1 MGDVMNVV
9 KALTLGSVLC
19 LAGVGLVGCGPSAEE
34 QAAASLKIVC
44 DEANALLPGLPLD
57 SLFPSGSS
65 DFSEVAQSWS
75 TVSQSLTSL
84 SKDASSAGNDQ
95 LARDLASVGDD
106 ANYMRAVAET
116 AGALGYG
123 NVVMEWMDG
132 INAFGDNSALFSQ
145 SNMTFVGCG

>member
-1 MGDVMNVV
+1 MNSFKVL
-9 KALTLGSVLC
+9 AIGSVLC
-19 LAGVGLVGCGPSAEE
+19 LAGVGLVGCAPSAEE

-57 SLFPSGSS
+57 TLFPSDSS
-65 DFSEVAQSWS
+65 DFSQVATSWS
-75 TVSQSLTSL
+75 SVSQSLTSL
-84 SKDASSAGNDQ
+84 SKDASSAGDDQ
-95 LARDLASVGDD
+95 LSRDLASVGND
-106 ANYMRAVAET
+106 ANHMRAIAET

-132 INAFGDNSALFSQ
+132 VNAFGQNSALFSQ